1 MHLDQKYSFEEAFYA
16 CQVEESDLLE
26 IRSRR
31 EYSRVMDRVK
41 GFNVWM
47 GIKVCYE

>member
-26 IRSRR
+26 IKSRR

-47 GIKVCYE
+47 GIKVCYI